1 MTPEQIQEQ
10 MDEGKSLAEIGRHF
24 GVHHETINRII
35 KRNNLE
41 WYIAFDEVE
50 EVPPNFWYYDEQF
63 KLFKSEYGYES
74 KEDCMRDAIGEFIR
88 QYEPDEITIELLKHH
103 RHIETYSYEVFGSL
117 PEMYKYYGIDKTA
130 VEYAMS
136 RRRSATAAL
145 GHEFQRLVKEVYDEI
160 PLSRFKTSGYGD
172 SVPDFISGNTWI
184 DAKLSRSTALNRGCD
199 TIDKYRKHTDYLVII
214 YALHDTDHSDDRAKF
229 VHINELRPL
238 VTPKIQRKI
247 DAFIRKATEVRFGES
262 NRLSDV

>member
-1 MTPEQIQEQ
+1 MTPEQIQSQ

-35 KRNNLE
+35 KRHNLE
-41 WYIAFDEVE
+41 WYVAFDEVA
-50 EVPPNFWYYDEQF
+50 EVEPRMWFYDDQF
-63 KLFKSEYGYES
+63 KVSKSEYGYES

-88 QYEPDEITIELLKHH
+88 QYDADEITIELLKEN
-103 RHIETYSYEVFGSL
+103 RHIELYSYKVFGSL
-117 PEMYKYYGIDKTA
+117 PQMYKYYGIDKTA

-145 GHEFQRLVKEVYDEI
+145 GHEFQRLLKEVYDEI
-160 PLSRFKTSGYGD
+160 PLSRFPTSGYGD

-184 DAKLSRSTALNRGCD
+184 DAKLSKSTALNRGCE
-199 TIDKYRKHTDYLVII
+199 TIDKYRKHTDHLVII
-214 YALHDTDHSDDRAKF
+214 YALHDTERSDDRATF

-238 VTPKIQRKI
+238 ASTVLKRKI
-247 DAFIRKATEVRFGES
+247 DAFIRKATEVRFGGGK
-262 NRLSDV
+262 